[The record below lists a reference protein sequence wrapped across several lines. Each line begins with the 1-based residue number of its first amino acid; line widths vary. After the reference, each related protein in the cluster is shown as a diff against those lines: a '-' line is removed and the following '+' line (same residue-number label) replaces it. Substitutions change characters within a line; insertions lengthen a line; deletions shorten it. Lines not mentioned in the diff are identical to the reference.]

1 MASQFVSEVFEKLR
15 EQVNNM
21 GLDEKSKNKFLMDE
35 WKRWCDKEERKEKRE
50 AEKEKREAEEARQK
64 QEEAQRQREIELE
77 EAQRQREF
85 ELEKLKLE
93 VEAKKLERAQQ
104 DANRDAVSRPLGKVK
119 SPELPSFVDG
129 KDDLDSYLLRFER
142 YAVVAKWEKASW
154 ATHISALLSGKALD
168 VYSRLSEDLA
178 LNYDRLKTAL
188 LNRYNYTEHGYRQRF
203 REATPEGSESP
214 GQFIV
219 RLRNYFGKWVELSE
233 VQ

>member
-1 MASQFVSEVFEKLR
+1 MASKFVSEVFEKLR

-21 GLDEKSKNKFLMDE
+21 GLDEKAKNKFLMDE

-50 AEKEKREAEEARQK
+50 AEKEKRAAEEARQK
-64 QEEAQRQREIELE
+64 QE

-104 DANRDAVSRPLGKVK
+104 DANRDGVYRPLGKVK

-168 VYSRLSEDLA
+168 VYSRLSEDEA
-178 LNYDRLKTAL
+178 LN
-188 LNRYNYTEHGYRQRF
+188 
-203 REATPEGSESP
+203 
-214 GQFIV
+214 
-219 RLRNYFGKWVELSE
+219 
-233 VQ
+233 